1 MVALPSWG
9 EGGLSVGIKT
19 DISAI
24 SDTGASVDC
33 AGAEILR
40 ILGIKRRQLF
50 QTNVMLRTTNG
61 KGMTVLGVLPVEVE
75 TRSVDRETKVKA
87 KTLLYV
93 LRGTGLRLRQQDN
106 TRKSWLY
113 STLLP
118 TAVAQ
123 MKLYKGCKCQ
133 RHSHG
138 HCGRG

>member
-1 MVALPSWG
+1 M
-9 EGGLSVGIKT
+9 SVGIKT

-93 LRGTGLRLRQQDN
+93 LRGTGLRLLQQDN
-106 TRKSWLY
+106 TKKCRKAIIQAISTIMLSFLY
-113 STLLP
+113 IYVYIL
-118 TAVAQ
+118 
-123 MKLYKGCKCQ
+123 
-133 RHSHG
+133 
-138 HCGRG
+138 

>member
-1 MVALPSWG
+1 M
-9 EGGLSVGIKT
+9 SVGIKT

-33 AGAEILR
+33 AGAKILR
-40 ILGIKRRQLF
+40 SLGIKRRQLF

-61 KGMTVLGVLPVEVE
+61 KGMTVLGVE

-118 TAVAQ
+118 AAFSQTR
-123 MKLYKGCKCQ
+123 LCTSGKC
-133 RHSHG
+133 
-138 HCGRG
+138 